1 MKQKVRTTP
10 DLSATSPAHLEN
22 SSDEDRLWKWNR
34 NVIDEYKD
42 LSNEEIRAKLKAKA
56 LPFAVCFENWVHDFN
71 ISSGIRNANA
81 FGAQCV
87 YIIGDKKFD
96 RRGAAGVHNYTDVI
110 FLPTVDDFVALKE
123 QYTVIGIDNVPGA
136 RYIDETLPID
146 NSLFVFG
153 SEGTG
158 LTPGIQSLCD
168 QMVQIKQFGSVR
180 SLNAATASGI
190 VMYDFTS
197 KWLQY

>member
-1 MKQKVRTTP
+1 MTPKVRTTP
-10 DLSATSPAHLEN
+10 DLSLGSAAHQE
-22 SSDEDRLWKWNR
+22 SDEERHWKWNR
-34 NVIDEYKD
+34 NVVDEYKD
-42 LSNEEIRAKLKAKA
+42 LSTEEIRSKVKAAA

-87 YIIGDKKFD
+87 YIIGDKRFD

-110 FLPTVDDFVALKE
+110 FLPTVEDFLALKK
-123 QYTVIGIDNVPGA
+123 QYTVIGIDNIPGA
-136 RYIDETLPID
+136 RPIDEAIPVD

-158 LTPGIQSLCD
+158 LTPGMQSMCD
-168 QMVQIKQFGSVR
+168 RMVYIRQFGSVR

-190 VMYDFTS
+190 VMFDFTT
-197 KWLQY
+197 KWRP